1 VRFFPLYC
9 LLSLCLLLAGTARA
23 STDKD
28 FLAARD
34 AYAKG
39 RSAQFARLAE
49 RIPDQY
55 PLKVYLDYWQLKG
68 RSAGNEALLAYADIY
83 PDTPLSERLR
93 QEIARSYGKNENW
106 PGFRQI
112 VGKLAKQDR
121 EIQCFDF
128 RARLEQNDA
137 KVAPE
142 AMLLWRTAQDLPS
155 SCAPLFDS
163 LAAQGWLTA
172 DDRIERLRLALE
184 TGNLRL
190 ARELIA
196 DLPVEARADPTLL
209 IQAQRTPDKALEIT
223 PENAAQREIQ
233 LYALGLLARTD
244 ADRAATLWEIKSADA
259 SEAVQGYG
267 WGSIAVAA
275 ARQHRPDAVT
285 WFQRAGNRL
294 SDNQRLWQIRAML
307 RAGRWFDVY
316 QGIAALPPAT
326 QNEAVWR
333 YWKARALKGLNAV
346 YQANQLFA
354 QLSREIHYYGLLAYE
369 ELPVRLETRPDE
381 YRPTPDQVRAVEANA
396 GIARAL
402 LLRKLNLNADAVA
415 EWEWALRGMSDT
427 ELLAAAELARRD
439 EWYDRAIM
447 TAEKTSELHSFDL
460 RYLTPYRDLAEA
472 QASRNGLDPA
482 WVYGLMRQ
490 ESRFVDY
497 ARSGAG
503 AQGLMQIMP
512 ATAKWIANQMRLDK
526 RAHARV
532 NDPETNIRFGTFYLK
547 SLLDKLDG
555 SPVLATAGY
564 NAGPGRARRWQANTT
579 LEGAIYTET
588 IPFTETREYVK
599 KVLANAMY
607 YSRRLGLPEGSLKER
622 LGTIPAKPAAVPVQE
637 NGTDPEP

>member
-1 VRFFPLYC
+1 M
-9 LLSLCLLLAGTARA
+9 CLLLAGTARA

-34 AYAKG
+34 ANAKG
-39 RSAQFARLAE
+39 RSTQLARLAE

-55 PLKVYLDYWQLKG
+55 PLKVYLDYWQLKNA
-68 RSAGNEALLAYADIY
+68 SAGNEALLAFADAN
-83 PDTPLSERLR
+83 PDTPLSERIR
-93 QEIARSYGKNENW
+93 QEIARSYGKNEDW

-112 VGKLAKQDR
+112 VGKLARQDK
-121 EIQCFDF
+121 ELQCFDL
-128 RARLEQNDA
+128 RARLQQNDA
-137 KVAPE
+137 RAVTE
-142 AMLLWRTAQDLPS
+142 ATALWRTAQDLPS
-155 SCAPLFDS
+155 SCDPLFDT
-163 LAAQGWLTA
+163 LAARGSLTI
-172 DDRIERLRLALE
+172 DDRIARLRLALE

-196 DLPVEARADPTLL
+196 AMPEEGRPGPALL
-209 IQAQRTPDKALEIT
+209 AQAQRTPDKILET
-223 PENAAQREIQ
+223 APANAIRREIQ
-233 LYALGLLARTD
+233 LYALGLLAKTD
-244 ADRAATLWEIKSADA
+244 ADRAATLWEIKSAD
-259 SEAVQGYG
+259 SPEADQGYG
-267 WGSIAVAA
+267 WGVIAVAA
-275 ARQHRPDAVT
+275 AKQQKPEAVA
-285 WFQRAGNRL
+285 WFLRAHNQL
-294 SDNQRLWQIRAML
+294 SDSQSLWRVRTML
-307 RAGRWFDVY
+307 RAGRWLDVY

-333 YWKARALKGLNAV
+333 YWKARALKALNAV

-369 ELPVRLETRPDE
+369 ELPVRLENRPDE

-396 GIARAL
+396 GIVRAL
-402 LLRKLNLNADAVA
+402 LLRRLNLNADAVA
-415 EWEWALRGMSDT
+415 EWEWALRGMSDA

-447 TAEKTSELHSFDL
+447 TAEKTRELHSFDL

-497 ARSGAG
+497 AHSGAG
-503 AQGLMQIMP
+503 ARGLMQIMP
-512 ATAKWIANQMRLDK
+512 ATAKWIAHQMRLDK

-555 SPVLATAGY
+555 SLVLATAGY
-564 NAGPGRARRWQANTT
+564 NAGPGRARRWQADTA

-607 YSRRLGLPEGSLKER
+607 YSRRLELPAGSLKER
-622 LGTIPAKPAAVPVQE
+622 LGTIPAKSATMPVPE
-637 NGTDPEP
+637 SEADPEP